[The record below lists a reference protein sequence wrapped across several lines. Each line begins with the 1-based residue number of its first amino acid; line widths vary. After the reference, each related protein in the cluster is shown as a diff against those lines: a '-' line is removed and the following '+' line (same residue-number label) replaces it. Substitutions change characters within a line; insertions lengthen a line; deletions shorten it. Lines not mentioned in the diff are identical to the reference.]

1 MNKQIIFFLFLTRS
15 FASALSFPTVSN
27 FCEITIT
34 IYILSKA
41 KEEFDVY
48 MKSLMTIYNRE
59 LVDSAAQ
66 EFLLTLNTPVNRK
79 RLPREIWKVDRRRID
94 LLPFFTRLAASLK
107 ECAPKIADDLA
118 SYLLKEMVNY
128 CRATVVSRLTKRS
141 EKECVLNSSSFFN
154 YKDSHLFSIIHS
166 FEIFSSN
173 CK

>member
-1 MNKQIIFFLFLTRS
+1 
-15 FASALSFPTVSN
+15 
-27 FCEITIT
+27 
-34 IYILSKA
+34 
-41 KEEFDVY
+41 

-118 SYLLKEMVNY
+118 SYLLKEMVSWSY
-128 CRATVVSRLTKRS
+128 C
-141 EKECVLNSSSFFN
+141 
-154 YKDSHLFSIIHS
+154 
-166 FEIFSSN
+166 N
-173 CK
+173 CRTCRV